1 MLMSKD
7 DITEMYRG
15 AKNKIKQISIL
26 ADMNCCSKKEIRTYL
41 RDECGYEVF
50 EPKGRASKKSAEC
63 NKHSNLIGIT
73 EKEIRSYVFNMLSN
87 NFQDDI
93 CSSLMFRIFR
103 NPDVSLLQVL
113 SYQTSSRE
121 PTLQSV
127 ACHFALCLL
136 HL

>member
-50 EPKGRASKKSAEC
+50 EPKGRASKKSTDC

-73 EKEIRSYVFNMLSN
+73 EKEIRSYVFKMLSS

-93 CSSLMFRIFR
+93 PSEYIDGFESGA
-103 NPDVSLLQVL
+103 N
-113 SYQTSSRE
+113 
-121 PTLQSV
+121 SV
-127 ACHFALCLL
+127 IEFFSKRGLILEKGGGVDE
-136 HL
+136 

>member
-41 RDECGYEVF
+41 RECGYEVF
-50 EPKGRASKKSAEC
+50 EPKGRASKKSTDC

-73 EKEIRSYVFNMLSN
+73 EKEIRSYVFKMLCS
-87 NFQDDI
+87 NFQEDI
-93 CSSLMFRIFR
+93 PSEYIDGFESGANSVIEFFSKRGLIFEKGGGV
-103 NPDVSLLQVL
+103 D
-113 SYQTSSRE
+113 E
-121 PTLQSV
+121 
-127 ACHFALCLL
+127 
-136 HL
+136 

>member
-1 MLMSKD
+1 MLLRKD

-50 EPKGRASKKSAEC
+50 EPKGRASKKSADC

-73 EKEIRSYVFNMLSN
+73 EKEIRSYVFKMLSS
-87 NFQDDI
+87 NFRDDI
-93 CSSLMFRIFR
+93 PSEYIDGFESGA
-103 NPDVSLLQVL
+103 N
-113 SYQTSSRE
+113 
-121 PTLQSV
+121 SV
-127 ACHFALCLL
+127 IEFFSKRGLILEKGGGVDE
-136 HL
+136 

>member
-50 EPKGRASKKSAEC
+50 EPKGRASKKSTGC

-73 EKEIRSYVFNMLSN
+73 EKEIRSYVFKMLCS

-93 CSSLMFRIFR
+93 PSEYIDGFESGA
-103 NPDVSLLQVL
+103 N
-113 SYQTSSRE
+113 
-121 PTLQSV
+121 SV
-127 ACHFALCLL
+127 IEFFSKRGLILEKGGGVDE
-136 HL
+136 

>member
-50 EPKGRASKKSAEC
+50 EPKGRAPKKSTSC

-73 EKEIRSYVFNMLSN
+73 EKEIRSYVFKMLCS

-93 CSSLMFRIFR
+93 PSEYIDGFESGANSVIEFLSKRGVIFENR
-103 NPDVSLLQVL
+103 GGVN
-113 SYQTSSRE
+113 E
-121 PTLQSV
+121 
-127 ACHFALCLL
+127 
-136 HL
+136 

>member
-50 EPKGRASKKSAEC
+50 EPKGRVSKKSTRGKKC
-63 NKHSNLIGIT
+63 NISINIT

-93 CSSLMFRIFR
+93 
-103 NPDVSLLQVL
+103 P
-113 SYQTSSRE
+113 RE
-121 PTLQSV
+121 YIDGFESGANSV
-127 ACHFALCLL
+127 IEFFSKRGLISGKAVE
-136 HL
+136 

>member
-50 EPKGRASKKSAEC
+50 EPKGRASKKSADC
-63 NKHSNLIGIT
+63 NKDSNLIGIT
-73 EKEIRSYVFNMLSN
+73 EKEIRSYVFKMLCS

-93 CSSLMFRIFR
+93 PSEYIDGFESGA
-103 NPDVSLLQVL
+103 N
-113 SYQTSSRE
+113 
-121 PTLQSV
+121 SV
-127 ACHFALCLL
+127 IEFFSKRGLILEKGGGVDE
-136 HL
+136 

>member
-50 EPKGRASKKSAEC
+50 EPKGRASKKSTGC

-73 EKEIRSYVFNMLSN
+73 EKEIRSYVFKMLSS
-87 NFQDDI
+87 NFLEDI
-93 CSSLMFRIFR
+93 PSEYIDGFESGANSVIEFLSKRGLI
-103 NPDVSLLQVL
+103 SGEQVW
-113 SYQTSSRE
+113 SE
-121 PTLQSV
+121 
-127 ACHFALCLL
+127 
-136 HL
+136 

>member
-50 EPKGRASKKSAEC
+50 EPKGRVTKKSTSDKKC
-63 NKHSNLIGIT
+63 NISINIT
-73 EKEIRSYVFNMLSN
+73 EKEIRSYVFKMLSS
-87 NFQDDI
+87 NFQEDI
-93 CSSLMFRIFR
+93 PSEYIDGFESGANSVIEF
-103 NPDVSLLQVL
+103 L
-113 SYQTSSRE
+113 SKRGLILE
-121 PTLQSV
+121 NGGGV
-127 ACHFALCLL
+127 DE
-136 HL
+136 

>member
-50 EPKGRASKKSAEC
+50 EPKGRASRKSADC

-73 EKEIRSYVFNMLSN
+73 EKEIRSYVFKMLSS
-87 NFQDDI
+87 NFQEDI
-93 CSSLMFRIFR
+93 PSEYINGFESGA
-103 NPDVSLLQVL
+103 N
-113 SYQTSSRE
+113 
-121 PTLQSV
+121 SV
-127 ACHFALCLL
+127 IEFFSKRGLILEKGGGVDE
-136 HL
+136 

>member
-50 EPKGRASKKSAEC
+50 EPKGRASKKSAGC

-73 EKEIRSYVFNMLSN
+73 EKEIRSYVFKMLSS
-87 NFQDDI
+87 NFQEDI
-93 CSSLMFRIFR
+93 PSEYIDGFESGANSVIEFLSKRGVIFENR
-103 NPDVSLLQVL
+103 GGAN
-113 SYQTSSRE
+113 E
-121 PTLQSV
+121 
-127 ACHFALCLL
+127 
-136 HL
+136 

>member
-50 EPKGRASKKSAEC
+50 EPKGRASKKSADC

-73 EKEIRSYVFNMLSN
+73 EKEIRSYVFKMLSS
-87 NFQDDI
+87 NFRDDI
-93 CSSLMFRIFR
+93 PSEYIDGFESGA
-103 NPDVSLLQVL
+103 N
-113 SYQTSSRE
+113 
-121 PTLQSV
+121 SV
-127 ACHFALCLL
+127 IEFFSKRGLILEKGGGVDE
-136 HL
+136 

>member
-50 EPKGRASKKSAEC
+50 EPKGRASKKSTGC

-73 EKEIRSYVFNMLSN
+73 EKEIRSYVFKMLCS
-87 NFQDDI
+87 NFQEDI
-93 CSSLMFRIFR
+93 PSEYIDGFESGA
-103 NPDVSLLQVL
+103 N
-113 SYQTSSRE
+113 
-121 PTLQSV
+121 SV
-127 ACHFALCLL
+127 IEFFSKRGLILEKGGGVDE
-136 HL
+136 

>member
-50 EPKGRASKKSAEC
+50 EPKGRVTKKSTSDKKC
-63 NKHSNLIGIT
+63 NISINIT
-73 EKEIRSYVFNMLSN
+73 EKEIRSYVFKMLCS
-87 NFQDDI
+87 NFQEDI
-93 CSSLMFRIFR
+93 PSEYIDGFESGANSVIEF
-103 NPDVSLLQVL
+103 L
-113 SYQTSSRE
+113 SKRGLISGKAVE
-121 PTLQSV
+121 
-127 ACHFALCLL
+127 
-136 HL
+136 

>member
-26 ADMNCCSKKEIRTYL
+26 ADMNCCSKKDIRTYL
-41 RDECGYEVF
+41 RDECEYEVF
-50 EPKGRASKKSAEC
+50 EPKGRASKKSADC

-73 EKEIRSYVFNMLSN
+73 EKEIRSYVFKMLCS

-93 CSSLMFRIFR
+93 PSEYIDGFESGA
-103 NPDVSLLQVL
+103 N
-113 SYQTSSRE
+113 
-121 PTLQSV
+121 SV
-127 ACHFALCLL
+127 IEFFSKRGLILEKGGGVDE
-136 HL
+136 

>member
-50 EPKGRASKKSAEC
+50 EPKGRASKKSKSC

-73 EKEIRSYVFNMLSN
+73 EKEIRSYVFKMLCS
-87 NFQDDI
+87 NFQEDI
-93 CSSLMFRIFR
+93 PSEYIDGFESGANSVIEF
-103 NPDVSLLQVL
+103 L
-113 SYQTSSRE
+113 SKRGLISGKAVE
-121 PTLQSV
+121 
-127 ACHFALCLL
+127 
-136 HL
+136 

>member
-50 EPKGRASKKSAEC
+50 EPNGRASKKSTGC

-73 EKEIRSYVFNMLSN
+73 EKEIRSYVFKMLSS
-87 NFQDDI
+87 NFQEDI
-93 CSSLMFRIFR
+93 PSEYIDGFESGANSVIEFLSKRGLIFEKGGGV
-103 NPDVSLLQVL
+103 D
-113 SYQTSSRE
+113 E
-121 PTLQSV
+121 
-127 ACHFALCLL
+127 
-136 HL
+136 

>member
-50 EPKGRASKKSAEC
+50 EPKGRVTKKSTSDKKC
-63 NKHSNLIGIT
+63 NISINIT
-73 EKEIRSYVFNMLSN
+73 EKEIRSYVFKMLSS
-87 NFQDDI
+87 NFQEDI
-93 CSSLMFRIFR
+93 PSEYIDGFESGA
-103 NPDVSLLQVL
+103 N
-113 SYQTSSRE
+113 
-121 PTLQSV
+121 SV
-127 ACHFALCLL
+127 IEFFSKRGLILEKGGGVDE
-136 HL
+136 

>member
-1 MLMSKD
+1 MSKD

-50 EPKGRASKKSAEC
+50 EPKGRASKKSADC

-73 EKEIRSYVFNMLSN
+73 EKEIRSYVFKMLSS
-87 NFQDDI
+87 NFQEDI
-93 CSSLMFRIFR
+93 PSEYIDGFESGA
-103 NPDVSLLQVL
+103 N
-113 SYQTSSRE
+113 
-121 PTLQSV
+121 SV
-127 ACHFALCLL
+127 IEFFSKRGLISGEQGWSE
-136 HL
+136 

>member
-50 EPKGRASKKSAEC
+50 EPKGRASKKNTGC

-73 EKEIRSYVFNMLSN
+73 EKEIRSYVFKMLSS
-87 NFQDDI
+87 NFQEDI
-93 CSSLMFRIFR
+93 PSEYIDGFESGANSVIEF
-103 NPDVSLLQVL
+103 L
-113 SYQTSSRE
+113 SKRGLISGKAVE
-121 PTLQSV
+121 
-127 ACHFALCLL
+127 
-136 HL
+136 

>member
-50 EPKGRASKKSAEC
+50 EPKGRASKKSADC

-73 EKEIRSYVFNMLSN
+73 EKEIRSYVFKMLSS
-87 NFQDDI
+87 NFRDDI
-93 CSSLMFRIFR
+93 PSEYIDGFESGANSVIEFLSKRGLI
-103 NPDVSLLQVL
+103 SGEQVW
-113 SYQTSSRE
+113 SE
-121 PTLQSV
+121 
-127 ACHFALCLL
+127 
-136 HL
+136 

>member
-50 EPKGRASKKSAEC
+50 EPKGRASKKSMGC

-73 EKEIRSYVFNMLSN
+73 EKEIRSYVFKMLSS
-87 NFQDDI
+87 NFQEDI
-93 CSSLMFRIFR
+93 PSEYIDGFESGANSVIEF
-103 NPDVSLLQVL
+103 L
-113 SYQTSSRE
+113 SKRGLISGKAVE
-121 PTLQSV
+121 
-127 ACHFALCLL
+127 
-136 HL
+136 

>member
-26 ADMNCCSKKEIRTYL
+26 ADMNCCSKKDIRTYL

-50 EPKGRASKKSAEC
+50 EPKGRVTKKSTSDKKC
-63 NKHSNLIGIT
+63 NISINIT
-73 EKEIRSYVFNMLSN
+73 EKEIRSYVFKMLSS

-93 CSSLMFRIFR
+93 PSEYIDGFESGANSVIEFFSKRGLIFEKGGGV
-103 NPDVSLLQVL
+103 D
-113 SYQTSSRE
+113 E
-121 PTLQSV
+121 
-127 ACHFALCLL
+127 
-136 HL
+136 